1 MRIVAMTD
9 RRPTSHSYISQ
20 RLRLHYLDWGN
31 TAAQPLVLVHGSQD
45 HCHAWDWLAEA
56 LAEAYHVVVPDLR
69 GHGDSSWVQGSSYHQ
84 ADYLYDLDQLMTQRD
99 LTPAIMISHSMG
111 GTLAS
116 LYAGV
121 FPERVRALVIIEG
134 VGLWP
139 GLSGAEMPIHARLEQ
154 WINGTRQLAGRT
166 PRRYA
171 TAADALGRMQS
182 ANPHLS
188 PDQARH
194 LAESGSQR
202 NEDGSYSW
210 KYDNYTHAWSAL
222 RLREEDMVALW
233 QRITCPVL
241 ILNGTE
247 GYPHRIG
254 QDGTE
259 RHFRNAE
266 IRSIGGAGHWAHHDR
281 FDEVQQ
287 IVRAFLSRVAVA
299 QGGNTGGSTDG
310 RHS

>member
-1 MRIVAMTD
+1 MLTMTD

-31 TAAQPLVLVHGSQD
+31 AAAQPLVLVHGAQD
-45 HCHAWDWLAEA
+45 HCHAWDWLAEV
-56 LAEAYHVVVPDLR
+56 LAETYHVVVPDLR

-84 ADYLYDLDQLMTQRD
+84 TDYLYDLDQLITQRE
-99 LTPAIMISHSMG
+99 LAPALMISHSMG

-121 FPERVRALVIIEG
+121 FPEQVRALVIIEG

-139 GLSGAEMPIHARLEQ
+139 GLSGAEQPVQARLAE
-154 WINGTRQLAGRT
+154 WIRNTRQLAGRT
-166 PRRYA
+166 PRRYP
-171 TAADALGRMQS
+171 TAADALRRMQS

-188 PDQARH
+188 PEQARH
-194 LAESGSQR
+194 LAASGSQR

-210 KYDNYTHAWSAL
+210 KYDNYTHAWPAL
-222 RLREEDMVALW
+222 RLREDELVTLW

-259 RHFRNAE
+259 RHFRDVEVRAIAN
-266 IRSIGGAGHWAHHDR
+266 AGHWAHHDR
-281 FDEVQQ
+281 FDDVREIVQD
-287 IVRAFLSRVAVA
+287 FLSRVTQR
-299 QGGNTGGSTDG
+299 QGNRRGGSGDG
-310 RHS
+310 WHA